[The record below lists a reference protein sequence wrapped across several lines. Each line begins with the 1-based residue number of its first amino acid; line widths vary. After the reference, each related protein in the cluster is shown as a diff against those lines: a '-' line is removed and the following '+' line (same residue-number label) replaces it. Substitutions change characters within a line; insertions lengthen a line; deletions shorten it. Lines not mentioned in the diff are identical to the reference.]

1 MLKCQAKRSK
11 MCRLAIRLLRD
22 KTDAFIAIQRN
33 QSMGVPL
40 VFTRFIW
47 LPVWLVLAALA
58 VAEMP
63 LERVQQLYGG
73 QAVRIYR
80 EWQQLLLSARRE
92 SNEQSMLRDVN
103 QFFNQRYQFVDD
115 MDLWKQ
121 ADYWATPLE
130 SMARGAGDCEDYTI
144 AKYFTL
150 RELGVAPQKLRLT
163 YVKAR
168 IGGAAST
175 VTQAHMVLAYYA
187 DPAAEPLI
195 LDNLITTIRPASQRA
210 DLQPVFS
217 FNADGIWVGG
227 GPTPNSSVDR
237 LTRWRQLIDKMK
249 TEGFIS

>member
-1 MLKCQAKRSK
+1 
-11 MCRLAIRLLRD
+11 
-22 KTDAFIAIQRN
+22 
-33 QSMGVPL
+33 MGVPL
-40 VFTRFIW
+40 VLSRFIW
-47 LPVWLVLAALA
+47 LPVCLVLAALA
-58 VAEMP
+58 LAEMP

-80 EWQQLLLSARRE
+80 EWQQLLLSAKRE
-92 SNEQSMLRDVN
+92 NNEQSMLRDVN

-115 MDLWKQ
+115 IDLWKQ

-150 RELGVAPQKLRLT
+150 RELGVAPHRNWRLT

-187 DPAAEPLI
+187 EPGGRAAH
-195 LDNLITTIRPASQRA
+195 S
-210 DLQPVFS
+210 
-217 FNADGIWVGG
+217 G
-227 GPTPNSSVDR
+227 
-237 LTRWRQLIDKMK
+237 
-249 TEGFIS
+249 

>member
-1 MLKCQAKRSK
+1 
-11 MCRLAIRLLRD
+11 
-22 KTDAFIAIQRN
+22 
-33 QSMGVPL
+33 MGVPSVL
-40 VFTRFIW
+40 SRCKW
-47 LPVWLVLAALA
+47 LPVCLVLAALA
-58 VAEMP
+58 LAEMP
-63 LERVQQLYGG
+63 LERVQLLYGG

-80 EWQQLLLSARRE
+80 EWQQLLLSSRRE
-92 SNEQSMLRDVN
+92 NNEQTLLRDVN

-115 MDLWKQ
+115 IDLWKQ
-121 ADYWATPLE
+121 PDYWATPLE

-168 IGGAAST
+168 IGGAGST

-227 GPTPNSSVDR
+227 GPNPNSSVDR

>member
-1 MLKCQAKRSK
+1 MDISPVIRRYAWQA
-11 MCRLAIRLLRD
+11 
-22 KTDAFIAIQRN
+22 AF
-33 QSMGVPL
+33 
-40 VFTRFIW
+40 
-47 LPVWLVLAALA
+47 LVLAALA
-58 VAEMP
+58 FAELP

-80 EWQQLLLSARRE
+80 EWQQLLLSSRRE
-92 SNEQSMLRDVN
+92 SEPNQLRDVN

-115 MDLWKQ
+115 IEMWKQ
-121 ADYWATPLE
+121 PDYWATPLE
-130 SMARGAGDCEDYTI
+130 SMSRGGGDCEDYVI

-195 LDNLITTIRPASQRA
+195 LDNLITSIRPASQRG

-227 GPTPNSSVDR
+227 GPNPNSSVDR

-249 TEGFIS
+249 NEGFIS

>member
-1 MLKCQAKRSK
+1 
-11 MCRLAIRLLRD
+11 
-22 KTDAFIAIQRN
+22 
-33 QSMGVPL
+33 MGVSL
-40 VFTRFIW
+40 VLSRCKW
-47 LPVWLVLAALA
+47 LPVCLVLAALA
-58 VAEMP
+58 LAEMP

-80 EWQQLLLSARRE
+80 EWQQLLLSSRRE
-92 SNEQSMLRDVN
+92 NNEQTLLRDVN

-115 MDLWKQ
+115 IDLWKQ
-121 ADYWATPLE
+121 PDYWATLLE

-168 IGGAAST
+168 IGGAGST

-227 GPTPNSSVDR
+227 GPNPNSSVDR

>member
-1 MLKCQAKRSK
+1 
-11 MCRLAIRLLRD
+11 
-22 KTDAFIAIQRN
+22 
-33 QSMGVPL
+33 MGVPL
-40 VFTRFIW
+40 VLSRCKW
-47 LPVWLVLAALA
+47 LPVCLVLAALA
-58 VAEMP
+58 LAEMP

-80 EWQQLLLSARRE
+80 EWQQLLLSSRRE
-92 SNEQSMLRDVN
+92 SNEQTLLRDVN

-115 MDLWKQ
+115 IDLWKQ
-121 ADYWATPLE
+121 PDYWATPLE

-168 IGGAAST
+168 LGGAAST
-175 VTQAHMVLAYYA
+175 VTQAHMVLAYYPA
-187 DPAAEPLI
+187 PAAEPLI
-195 LDNLITTIRPASQRA
+195 LDNLISTIRPASQRT

-227 GPTPNSSVDR
+227 GPNPNSSVDR

>member
-1 MLKCQAKRSK
+1 M
-11 MCRLAIRLLRD
+11 AIRRYRFTTALHGFR
-22 KTDAFIAIQRN
+22 QRCW
-33 QSMGVPL
+33 PL
-40 VFTRFIW
+40 IFT
-47 LPVWLVLAALA
+47 LLAALA
-58 VAEMP
+58 VAELP
-63 LERVQQLYGG
+63 LDRVQQLYGG
-73 QAVRIYR
+73 QAVKIYR
-80 EWQQLLLSARRE
+80 EWQQLLVALRRDG
-92 SNEQSMLRDVN
+92 NEFNQLRDVN

-115 MDLWKQ
+115 IDMWKQ

-130 SMARGAGDCEDYTI
+130 SMARGGGDCKDFTI

-168 IGGAAST
+168 IGGPAST

-187 DPAAEPLI
+187 DSAAEPLI
-195 LDNLITTIRPASQRA
+195 LDNLIGTIRPASQRS

-227 GPTPNSSVDR
+227 GPSPNSSVDR

-249 TEGFIS
+249 AEGFIS

>member
-1 MLKCQAKRSK
+1 MSS
-11 MCRLAIRLLRD
+11 
-22 KTDAFIAIQRN
+22 N
-33 QSMGVPL
+33 Q
-40 VFTRFIW
+40 
-47 LPVWLVLAALA
+47 
-58 VAEMP
+58 
-63 LERVQQLYGG
+63 
-73 QAVRIYR
+73 
-80 EWQQLLLSARRE
+80 
-92 SNEQSMLRDVN
+92 LRDVN

-115 MDLWKQ
+115 VDLWKQ

-130 SMARGAGDCEDYTI
+130 SMARGAGDCEDFTI

-168 IGGAAST
+168 IGGPAST

-187 DPAAEPLI
+187 DPA
-195 LDNLITTIRPASQRA
+195 IRPASQRS

-227 GPTPNSSVDR
+227 GPSPNSSVDR

-249 TEGFIS
+249 AEGFIS

>member
-1 MLKCQAKRSK
+1 
-11 MCRLAIRLLRD
+11 
-22 KTDAFIAIQRN
+22 
-33 QSMGVPL
+33 MGVPL
-40 VFTRFIW
+40 VLSRCKW
-47 LPVWLVLAALA
+47 LPVCLVLAALA
-58 VAEMP
+58 LAEMP

-80 EWQQLLLSARRE
+80 EWQQLLLSSRRE
-92 SNEQSMLRDVN
+92 SNEQTLLRDVN

-115 MDLWKQ
+115 IDLWKQ
-121 ADYWATPLE
+121 PDYWATPLE

-168 IGGAAST
+168 LGGAAST
-175 VTQAHMVLAYYA
+175 VTQAHMVLAYYPG
-187 DPAAEPLI
+187 PAAEPLI
-195 LDNLITTIRPASQRA
+195 LDNLISTIRPASQRT

-227 GPTPNSSVDR
+227 GPNPNSSVDR